1 MAIAIAKTVWVI
13 NTARMRSRE
22 RYARYRNETRHREKD
37 RDPGGFHGA
46 VGPPAK
52 QRKLGLSQRSFFQ
65 LFWAFWHL
73 VRQDRPLIILSIV
86 VLSVSTL
93 LGLLPPVGTKVVID
107 YVLAEPPLTVPPWTA
122 YLQFPASPRGRLFW
136 LAITIVS
143 IVLVQTLIH
152 LWGRW
157 MATRSVQR
165 TVVAMRHKLFEKA
178 IRLPLHQVYKLKSGG
193 VASLLREDAGG
204 IGELIF
210 SMVFN
215 PFRAIVQFC
224 GSLII
229 LSIVDWRLMAGG
241 LLLAPIVWLT
251 HRTYVNRIRPVYKDI
266 RKQRQS
272 IDATATEVFS
282 GIRVVRTFAR
292 ARTEAARYV
301 SESNFLVRQTMLSWW
316 QTRAI
321 EIVWEV
327 LIPLASVSLLVY
339 GGFRIL
345 DGNLTLGDLMM
356 FLVYLTMLLGPLATL
371 VGSAVQFQSNLAGLD
386 RVLDILEMPEEMP
399 RLPSQSR
406 VVREKVQGKIEFDQ
420 VSFRY
425 PETDRDVLNDI
436 TFTAYHGQ
444 SIALVGPSGS
454 GKTTLC
460 NLVAR
465 FYDPT
470 SGRILL
476 DGVDLRDL
484 TVDSYRSLLGMVEQ
498 EVFLFDGSVR
508 ENIAYGRRSATDQ
521 EVVDAAQAAA
531 AHEFIEKLPQGY
543 DSLIGE
549 RGVKLS
555 GGQRQRLAIA
565 RALLADP
572 KILILDEATS
582 SLDSENEQLIQQS
595 LQRLLSQRTSFV
607 IAHRLS
613 TIVNADQILV
623 VENGRIVQQGTHDD
637 LSRQNGKY
645 QEMLKLQIRPPA
657 SPTSRSSLKPNS

>member
-1 MAIAIAKTVWVI
+1 
-13 NTARMRSRE
+13 MRSRD
-22 RYARYRNETRHREKD
+22 RYTRYRHETRHREAD
-37 RDPGGFHGA
+37 RDYGSIHGPS
-46 VGPPAK
+46 GPPAK
-52 QRKLGLSQRSFFQ
+52 QRKLGLSQRSFLQ
-65 LFWAFWHL
+65 LFGSFWLL
-73 VRQDRPLIILSIV
+73 VRRDRSLILLSIV
-86 VLSVSTL
+86 VLSASTL
-93 LGLLPPVGTKVVID
+93 LGLLPPVGTKIVID
-107 YVLAEPPLTVPPWTA
+107 YVLAEPPQAVPPWTA
-122 YLQFPASPRGRLFW
+122 YLRFPTSPRGRLFW
-136 LAITIVS
+136 LASTIVS
-143 IVLVQTLIH
+143 IVLVQTIIH

-157 MATRSVQR
+157 MATRAVQR
-165 TVVAMRHKLFEKA
+165 TVVAMRQKLFERT

-241 LLLAPIVWLT
+241 LLLAPLVWLT

-272 IDATATEVFS
+272 IDSTATEVFS

-292 ARTEAARYV
+292 ARTEATRYV

-345 DGNLTLGDLMM
+345 EGNLTLGDLMM

-386 RVLDILEMPEEMP
+386 RVLDILEIPEEMP
-399 RLPSQSR
+399 RRPGQSR
-406 VVREKVQGKIEFDQ
+406 VLREAVQGKIEFSQ

-425 PETDRDVLNDI
+425 PETDHDVLNDI
-436 TFTAYHGQ
+436 TFTAHQGQ
-444 SIALVGPSGS
+444 TIALVGPSGS

-470 SGRILL
+470 SGRISL
-476 DGVDLRDL
+476 DDIDLCDL

-498 EVFLFDGSVR
+498 DVFLFDGTVR

-521 EVVDAAQAAA
+521 EIVAAARNAA
-531 AHEFIEKLPQGY
+531 AHEFIEQLPQSY

-555 GGQRQRLAIA
+555 GGQRQRIAIA

-582 SLDSENEQLIQQS
+582 SLDSENEQLIQQVFS
-595 LQRLLSQRTSFV
+595 DFCRSAL
-607 IAHRLS
+607 
-613 TIVNADQILV
+613 
-623 VENGRIVQQGTHDD
+623 
-637 LSRQNGKY
+637 
-645 QEMLKLQIRPPA
+645 A
-657 SPTSRSSLKPNS
+657 S